1 MSIAGVIGGTWV
13 LFRLMAPKRGT
24 VLTTEEV
31 DEYQGSTSPQTD
43 VGNKTARPPRKAYTV
58 PRGGSI

>member
-1 MSIAGVIGGTWV
+1 MSIAGVMGGTWM

-31 DEYQGSTSPQTD
+31 EEYRGSTSLQTD
-43 VGNKTARPPRKAYTV
+43 VGNKTARPPRKGYTV